1 MRAKNLMPKSVH
13 VKLPAPRYADAD
25 LMEFLNQNQAYTI
38 LQPGIDIVSNAF
50 VSHYGLVS
58 KFGVLNRHC
67 MPNQFPP
74 NDIPQFWNFQ
84 KEVAFQEAVCRF
96 GSSLKVRKLEPG
108 QSYLLIHHKWFGY
121 FFWMTCYMPRLLRA
135 MDANLSPAPKLLVSN
150 RWRNFEYVSSSLSTC
165 PLDVECLD
173 LDEHAF
179 VSRVILPHA
188 RKATSFLNPAEI
200 QRVVQHFLSAFEI
213 QPQPP
218 TRKIWIHRSEKS
230 RRALLNEDEVLAA
243 VQKAGF
249 EPIVFETLT
258 LKQQIELMQQTK
270 VLAGL
275 HGAGLTNL
283 MFLPANSTVL
293 ECMPEEFAAYAHPFP
308 YRALAHAC
316 SVQYMV
322 TGMAESNIQFDW
334 IKPKNASPEIRRQL
348 VNAPRILSTQKL
360 TSALSAIDA

>member
-1 MRAKNLMPKSVH
+1 MSLPVHLTPTFFCDDDLKVFLTQSSYTPSPPKTDCFKNV
-13 VKLPAPRYADAD
+13 
-25 LMEFLNQNQAYTI
+25 
-38 LQPGIDIVSNAF
+38 F

-58 KFGVLNRHC
+58 KYGWLNRHC
-67 MPNQFPP
+67 MPNLFPP
-74 NDIPQFWNFQ
+74 NDISQFWSFQ

-96 GSSLKVRKLEPG
+96 GSSLKVKNLGPAH
-108 QSYLLIHHKWFGY
+108 SYLLIHHKWFGY

-150 RWRNFEYVSSSLSTC
+150 RWKNFEYVASSLSTC
-165 PLDVECLD
+165 PLEWECLD

-179 VSRVILPHA
+179 VSTLILPHA
-188 RKATSFLNPAEI
+188 RRATSFLHPDEI

-213 QPQPP
+213 QPQLP

-249 EPIVFETLT
+249 EPIVFEALT
-258 LKQQIELMQQTK
+258 LRQQIELMQQTK

-283 MFLPANSTVL
+283 MFLPEKSTVL
-293 ECMPEEFAAYAHPFP
+293 ECLPEEFAAYAHPFP
-308 YRALAHAC
+308 YRSLAYAC

-322 TGMAESNIQFDW
+322 TGMAESNIQVDW
-334 IKPKNASPEIRRQL
+334 IKPQTATPEIRRQL
-348 VNAPRILSTQKL
+348 VNAPRILSIQKL
-360 TSALSAIDA
+360 TSALSAADA

>member
-1 MRAKNLMPKSVH
+1 MSLPVHLTPTFFCDDDLKVFLTQSSYTPSLPKTDCCKNV
-13 VKLPAPRYADAD
+13 
-25 LMEFLNQNQAYTI
+25 
-38 LQPGIDIVSNAF
+38 F

-58 KFGVLNRHC
+58 KYGWLNRHC
-67 MPNQFPP
+67 MPNLFPP
-74 NDIPQFWNFQ
+74 NDISQFWSFQ

-96 GSSLKVRKLEPG
+96 GSSLKVKNLGPAH
-108 QSYLLIHHKWFGY
+108 SYLLIHHKWFGY

-150 RWRNFEYVSSSLSTC
+150 RWRNLEYVSSSLSTC

-179 VSRVILPHA
+179 VSKLILPHA
-188 RKATSFLNPAEI
+188 RKATSYLHPDEI
-200 QRVVQHFLSAFEI
+200 KRVVQHFLSAFEI
-213 QPQPP
+213 QPQLPS
-218 TRKIWIHRSEKS
+218 RKIWIHRSEKS

-249 EPIVFETLT
+249 EPIVFEALT

-283 MFLPANSTVL
+283 MFLPKNSIAL
-293 ECMPEEFAAYAHPFP
+293 EFMPEAFAAYAHPFP
-308 YRALAHAC
+308 YRSLANAVQVNYAVSGTEKAGTRFKPTSPKDADPIIRYKRINSLLSMDLAKLDLALD
-316 SVQYMV
+316 SVFGQ
-322 TGMAESNIQFDW
+322 
-334 IKPKNASPEIRRQL
+334 
-348 VNAPRILSTQKL
+348 
-360 TSALSAIDA
+360 

>member
-1 MRAKNLMPKSVH
+1 MPPLKV
-13 VKLPAPRYADAD
+13 VLPEPHFVDPDVLGFVNKYPSYQLPQPRIST
-25 LMEFLNQNQAYTI
+25 E
-38 LQPGIDIVSNAF
+38 SNVF

-58 KFGVLNRHC
+58 KYGWLNRHC
-67 MPNQFPP
+67 MPNLFPP
-74 NDIPQFWNFQ
+74 NDISQFWSFQ

-96 GSSLKVRKLEPG
+96 GSSLKVKNLGPAH
-108 QSYLLIHHKWFGY
+108 SYLLIHHKWFGY

-150 RWRNFEYVSSSLSTC
+150 RWKNFEYVASSLSTC
-165 PLDVECLD
+165 PLEWECLD

-179 VSRVILPHA
+179 VSTLILPHA
-188 RKATSFLNPAEI
+188 RKATSYIHPAEI

-249 EPIVFETLT
+249 EPIVFEALT

-308 YRALAHAC
+308 YRALAHA
-316 SVQYMV
+316 VQVKYAL
-322 TGMAESNIQFDW
+322 TGMDPPQNQ
-334 IKPKNASPEIRRQL
+334 IKWVWPKQAKTSVRYQK
-348 VNAPRILSTQKL
+348 VNAPRHFDLDKL
-360 TSALSAIDA
+360 TKALECCAS

>member
-1 MRAKNLMPKSVH
+1 MNLQKVVLANPLFSDPDLQDYIGPQQSFSVS
-13 VKLPAPRYADAD
+13 L
-25 LMEFLNQNQAYTI
+25 
-38 LQPGIDIVSNAF
+38 PGIDRLSNVF

-58 KFGVLNRHC
+58 KFGVLNWQC
-67 MPNQFPP
+67 MPNLFPK
-74 NDIPQFWNFQ
+74 NDIPQFWSFQ

-96 GSSLKVRKLEPG
+96 GSSLKVKNLGPAH
-108 QSYLLIHHKWFGY
+108 SYLLIHHKWFGY
-121 FFWMTCYMPRLLRA
+121 FFWMTCYMPRLLRVL
-135 MDANLSPAPKLLVSN
+135 DANLSPAPKLLVSN
-150 RWRNFEYVSSSLSTC
+150 RWKNFEYVSSSLSTC

-179 VSRVILPHA
+179 VSTLILPHA
-188 RKATSFLNPAEI
+188 RKATSYLNPAEI
-200 QRVVQHFLSAFEI
+200 QRVVQHFLTAFEI

-249 EPIVFETLT
+249 EPIVFEALT

-293 ECMPEEFAAYAHPFP
+293 ECLPEEFAAYAHPFP
-308 YRALAHAC
+308 YRALAHA
-316 SVQYMV
+316 VQVKYAL
-322 TGMAESNIQFDW
+322 TGMEQRQNQYKW
-334 IKPKNASPEIRRQL
+334 VQPQNAKTSVRYQK
-348 VNAPRILSTQKL
+348 VNAPRRFDLEKL
-360 TSALSAIDA
+360 TKALECCAS